1 MKKSYCNFML
11 IPLSELI
18 DGMIEQ
24 CGKTL
29 SGIYNREYIESWQ
42 SSHNEPKVFIKWH
55 GSVPSSLEGKGT
67 VISWE
72 EWRKEMKK
80 DKWKVI
86 EE

>member
-1 MKKSYCNFML
+1 MKKPNCNFMI
-11 IPLSELI
+11 IPLSELT
-18 DGMIEQ
+18 DEMIEQ

-29 SGIYNREYIESWQ
+29 SGIYNREHIESRK
-42 SSHNEPKVFIKWH
+42 SSDNKIFIKWH
-55 GSVPSSLEGKGT
+55 SSIPSSLKDKGT

-72 EWRKEMKK
+72 EWREEMKK